1 MQEDDVAFRDAPST
15 YGGNLCRVGAR
26 SGSSDFIAAKSALGI
41 DCRVDFLSKPKSTSA
56 TERFTSPTTHPL
68 HSPPSSVLHRKLES
82 EGSNK
87 GLDKCQSRRA
97 VFAKFS
103 GTGIW
108 RMCKVKSAFL
118 YASSKL
124 P

>member
-1 MQEDDVAFRDAPST
+1 MAFGDASST
-15 YGGNLCRVGAR
+15 YWGGLCRVGAR
-26 SGSSDFIAAKSALGI
+26 SGPSEFIATKSASGI
-41 DCRVDFLSKPKSTSA
+41 DCRADFLSKPKSTSA
-56 TERFTSPTTHPL
+56 SEHFTSPTTHPL

-103 GTGIW
+103 GTGVG

-118 YASSKL
+118 CMSSKL